1 LYLGLIRAFRSI
13 LVLIL
18 KKRFI
23 SMGIGIAPMRIEVRR
38 NPNWEP
44 GVPLMVFKVEYRLMP
59 SMGYVS
65 IVHCGGR
72 QVRLSI
78 DKTGDWLWDYPILA
92 GVKYR
97 DRFMVDVA
105 IPPEVAE
112 RLNIVNC
119 IKDVITIPPRE
130 YLFATVDSRRDYER
144 FINSEDEEREEG
156 GIVKKVVTASGWSIV

>member
-1 LYLGLIRAFRSI
+1 
-13 LVLIL
+13 
-18 KKRFI
+18 
-23 SMGIGIAPMRIEVRR
+23 MRIEVRR

-59 SMGYVS
+59 GMGYVS

-92 GVKYR
+92 GAAYR
-97 DRFMVDVA
+97 GGFAVNIA

-112 RLNIVNC
+112 GVGIAECTRGI
-119 IKDVITIPPRE
+119 ITIPPRE
-130 YLFATVDSRRDYER
+130 YLFAVADNRRDYER
-144 FINSEDEEREEG
+144 FINNEDEEREEG

>member
-1 LYLGLIRAFRSI
+1 
-13 LVLIL
+13 
-18 KKRFI
+18 
-23 SMGIGIAPMRIEVRR
+23 MRIEVRR
-38 NPNWEP
+38 NPNWRP

-59 SMGYVS
+59 GMGYIS

-92 GVKYR
+92 GAAYR
-97 DRFMVDVA
+97 GGFAVNIA

-112 RLNIVNC
+112 EAGITECTKGIIV
-119 IKDVITIPPRE
+119 IPPRE

-144 FINSEDEEREEG
+144 FINSEEDNVEKEG
-156 GIVKKVVTASGWSIV
+156 GILKKPPAVAMGSGWGIA

>member
-1 LYLGLIRAFRSI
+1 
-13 LVLIL
+13 
-18 KKRFI
+18 
-23 SMGIGIAPMRIEVRR
+23 MRIEVRR

-44 GVPLMVFKVEYRLMP
+44 GVPLMVVRVEYRLMP
-59 SMGYVS
+59 GMGYVS

-105 IPPEVAE
+105 IPPETVE

-119 IKDVITIPPRE
+119 IKDIITIPPRE
-130 YLFATVDSRRDYER
+130 YLFAVA
-144 FINSEDEEREEG
+144 DEGDLVQVRNEEG
-156 GIVKKVVTASGWSIV
+156 GMGKKTVDLVHYGIV

>member
-1 LYLGLIRAFRSI
+1 
-13 LVLIL
+13 
-18 KKRFI
+18 
-23 SMGIGIAPMRIEVRR
+23 MRIEVRR

-44 GVPLMVFKVEYRLMP
+44 GVPLMVVRVEYRLMP
-59 SMGYVS
+59 GMGYVS

-112 RLNIVNC
+112 RFNIVNC

-130 YLFATVDSRRDYER
+130 YLFAVA
-144 FINSEDEEREEG
+144 DEGDLRESKGEEEG
-156 GIVKKVVTASGWSIV
+156 GMGKKTVDLVHYGIV

>member
-1 LYLGLIRAFRSI
+1 
-13 LVLIL
+13 
-18 KKRFI
+18 
-23 SMGIGIAPMRIEVRR
+23 MRIEVRR
-38 NPNWEP
+38 NPNWRP

-59 SMGYVS
+59 GMGYVS

-92 GVKYR
+92 GAAYR
-97 DRFMVDVA
+97 DGFAVNIA

-112 RLNIVNC
+112 EVGIAECTRGI
-119 IKDVITIPPRE
+119 ITIPPRE

-144 FINSEDEEREEG
+144 FINSEDDVEREG
-156 GIVKKVVTASGWSIV
+156 GILKKPPAVAMGSGWGIA